1 MSFPFLAI
9 FIVFV
14 LLLALRFSTVKKK
27 TQEKYNNFWDNEA
40 AANNAAAVDLSTL
53 SYINVPINRFPFNK
67 WEDDEIQMMEAQITE
82 LSKTRILNL
91 TGKTNT
97 DLKLQYGAANLDA
110 LTEIGENYNTLIIL
124 LVDYAKALMQKDDY
138 EEAAKILE
146 YGASIRSD
154 ISSNYMLLGDCYVA
168 LHRVSKIP
176 VIRQQVESMDLLL
189 GHKIVSYLDE
199 LTEKHTPEDFALPNE
214 ATEN

>member
-1 MSFPFLAI
+1 MAFPFLAI

-27 TQEKYNNFWDNEA
+27 TQEKYNSFWDNEA
-40 AANNAAAVDLSTL
+40 AANRVAAVDLSTL
-53 SYINVPINRFPFNK
+53 SYINVPISRFPFNK
-67 WEDDEIQMMEAQITE
+67 WEDDEIQMMESQIEE
-82 LSKTRILNL
+82 LSKQRILNL

-97 DLKLQYGAANLDA
+97 ELKLLYGTANLDA
-110 LTEIGENYNTLIIL
+110 LTEIGENFNTLIVL

-146 YGASIRSD
+146 YGASIGSD
-154 ISSNYMLLGDCYVA
+154 VSSNYMLLGDCYVA
-168 LHRVSKIP
+168 LHRVSQIA

-189 GHKIVSYLDE
+189 GHKITSYLDE
-199 LTEKHTPEDFALPNE
+199 LITANAPEDFTL
-214 ATEN
+214 TENNL

>member
-1 MSFPFLAI
+1 MAFPFLAI

-27 TQEKYNNFWDNEA
+27 TNEKYNTFWNNEA
-40 AANNAAAVDLSTL
+40 AANNVPAVDLSTL
-53 SYINVPINRFPFNK
+53 SYIKVPISRFPFNK
-67 WEDDEIQMMEAQITE
+67 WEDDEIQMMEAQIQE
-82 LSKTRILNL
+82 LSEKRILNL

-97 DLKLQYGAANLDA
+97 DLKMTYGTANLDA
-110 LTEIGENYNTLIIL
+110 MTEIGENFNTLIVL
-124 LVDYAKALMQKDDY
+124 LVDYAKALMQKDDF

-146 YGASIRSD
+146 YGASIGSD

-176 VIRQQVESMDLLL
+176 VIRQQVESMHLMLE
-189 GHKIVSYLDE
+189 HKITSYLDE
-199 LTEKHTPEDFALPNE
+199 LASNNQAEDFTINE
-214 ATEN
+214 Q